1 MQLRIKTNLFLYNK
15 NIKFH
20 RAVYIKKPDI
30 KISGLMY
37 LLFLNYL
44 FRRAITAS
52 DN

>member
-1 MQLRIKTNLFLYNK
+1 MQLRIKLNLFLYNK

-30 KISGLMY
+30 KISGDV